1 MPFSKKTI
9 GNFQRAVSLFQKAA
23 PQKRDNLIRRLL
35 NGEYSLTL
43 TFWLFCLSVPLAGDL
58 LFSYLLFP
66 LLDLSRAKDCTALV
80 TWALAIAFYML
91 IANIG
96 LWRSAAQHPYPPLS
110 ILGKAASVLGL
121 LAAAAYVLR
130 WYAIWMLVTG

>member
-9 GNFQRAVSLFQKAA
+9 GNFQRAVSLFQKAV

-80 TWALAIAFYML
+80 IWALAIAFYML

-96 LWRSAAQHPYPPLS
+96 LWRSAAKHPQPALS
-110 ILGKAASVLGL
+110 ILGKAASVLDL